1 MKSKQARG
9 LQAFRRVTAWFVEHP
24 QVIANSG
31 SSSAA
36 LASQVDA
43 LKQVVDGMTAGATEQ
58 TTQTSQ
64 ATLAAKDEIQL
75 RAELRSVHVG
85 AIVKVAGALRGRVP
99 GMGVFKQ
106 PSRKL
111 SSENLLHAAEAVR
124 TTAGIYKDVFAEH
137 GLPADF
143 IDQLRSATTALKASV
158 DARGIARSRVAA
170 ASTTLASELTLGRQI
185 VTMIDASL
193 THALKSDPA
202 ALASW
207 RQAKRATI
215 KGVTSRNV
223 ASVVPIQPS
232 AAPVGSSVESPAHNA
247 VPVTTPSETRA
258 A

>member
-1 MKSKQARG
+1 MQSYQARG

-43 LKQVVDGMTAGATEQ
+43 LKQVVDSMTAGATEQ

-64 ATLAAKDEIQL
+64 ATLAAKDETDL
-75 RAELRSVHVG
+75 RTELRSVHVK
-85 AIVKVAGALRGRVP
+85 AIVKIAGGLRGKVP
-99 GMGVFKQ
+99 GMGVFRQ
-106 PSRKL
+106 PSQKL
-111 SSENLLHAAEAVR
+111 RSEKLLHAAEAIR
-124 TTAGIYKDVFAEH
+124 ATAGIYKDVFTEH

-143 IDQLRSATTALKASV
+143 LDQLDSATSALRQSV
-158 DARGIARSRVAA
+158 DARGVARSRVTA
-170 ASTTLASELTLGRQI
+170 ASTTLATDLKLGRQI

-202 ALASW
+202 MLASW

-215 KGVTSRNV
+215 KGVTSRTV
-223 ASVVPIQPS
+223 VPVVPIQPS
-232 AAPVGSSVESPAHNA
+232 AAPVVGSVESAVSSA
-247 VPVTTPSETRA
+247 VPATTPSETKA